1 MGSEDASRPVWILA
15 GPGCAELAS
24 VIFPGV
30 QCYDWEEA
38 PAAAALAG
46 RELTLW
52 GPSWTDSTKLG
63 ARYVK
68 QAASVALV
76 DVREDDNID
85 FASLLQKRRDA
96 DSVHDFAKLRSRIVG
111 KPGKALTQSVTPAP
125 SAYAT
130 WQDLGLDC
138 NSNGEPFPTIAN
150 AASILLLHP
159 PIKDRIWFNAFTG
172 KIMQTIDGVDSAWTD
187 AEDLQVCIWLQQTLK
202 LPKLGLQTAVHAIQ
216 AAAFQRRRNPLTEWL
231 SSLVW
236 DGQERL
242 DTWLTEYLGAPFSPY
257 SEALGRNWL
266 VSMVARAF
274 SPGCQVD
281 HMPVLEGAMG
291 RGKSTAL
298 SILGGPWYK
307 ATPQAFGSK
316 EFFEVIIGAWLVEIP
331 DMAGFQRREHSQIIS
346 AITTRVDSFRAAY
359 ARHATDNPRTCV
371 FAATSENDDYL
382 QDSRGIRRYLPLRCG
397 DIKLDALRAIRDQLF
412 AEAATL
418 FKRGATWHEMPD
430 RETLEEQQARQE
442 HDLWLQPIANY
453 CGAAKEVTSEEV
465 VTRVLDIELG
475 KQGKA
480 DEMRIGKCLK
490 RIGFNRR
497 QRRVNGAP
505 KWVWQR

>member
-172 KIMQTIDGVDSAWTD
+172 KIMQTIDGVDS
-187 AEDLQVCIWLQQTLK
+187 EIRF
-202 LPKLGLQTAVHAIQ
+202 I
-216 AAAFQRRRNPLTEWL
+216 RRRKYP
-231 SSLVW
+231 SI
-236 DGQERL
+236 
-242 DTWLTEYLGAPFSPY
+242 ASPR
-257 SEALGRNWL
+257 S
-266 VSMVARAF
+266 
-274 SPGCQVD
+274 
-281 HMPVLEGAMG
+281 
-291 RGKSTAL
+291 
-298 SILGGPWYK
+298 
-307 ATPQAFGSK
+307 PQAFCLAIAS
-316 EFFEVIIGAWLVEIP
+316 FA
-331 DMAGFQRREHSQIIS
+331 S
-346 AITTRVDSFRAAY
+346 AS
-359 ARHATDNPRTCV
+359 
-371 FAATSENDDYL
+371 FAAFNAICFF
-382 QDSRGIRRYLPLRCG
+382 SRSSRLVPVSRS
-397 DIKLDALRAIRDQLF
+397 
-412 AEAATL
+412 TL
-418 FKRGATWHEMPD
+418 TVASLSP
-430 RETLEEQQARQE
+430 ARSRNE
-442 HDLWLQPIANY
+442 IAP
-453 CGAAKEVTSEEV
+453 V
-465 VTRVLDIELG
+465 
-475 KQGKA
+475 
-480 DEMRIGKCLK
+480 
-490 RIGFNRR
+490 
-497 QRRVNGAP
+497 
-505 KWVWQR
+505 